1 MKIAIVNDLMIA
13 VEALRRTILT
23 VPGYKVAWV
32 AKDGGEA
39 VTRCKQ
45 EKPDLILMD
54 LIMPVMDGVEATRK
68 IMAESPCPILV
79 VTATVTGNFA
89 KVYEAMGH
97 GALDAVNTP
106 VLGAKGE
113 MEGAEPFLQ
122 KMRTVERL
130 IGYRHQP
137 GEPVSQNNAQADKV
151 DDARQP
157 IVGIGVSTGGPDAIS
172 QVLAQLPKMGAP
184 IVIIQH
190 IGAEFA
196 PGLAQWLR
204 TNTGHDVRVAMQGEK
219 PEPNRVYLAAT
230 DDHLV
235 LLPSGR
241 FDYTPVPR
249 EVPYRP
255 SVDVFFKSLLAAPV
269 VGVGVL
275 LTGMGRDGAD
285 GLLRL
290 RHAGWHTI
298 AQDKAS
304 SIMYGMPK
312 AAAELNAAVQILPLT
327 RIPQS
332 IVEHL
337 PVQPRTTLQ

>member
-13 VEALRRTILT
+13 VEALRRTILS
-23 VPGYKVAWV
+23 VPGYKLAWV

-39 VTRCKQ
+39 VMRCKTD
-45 EKPDLILMD
+45 KPDLILMD
-54 LIMPVMDGVEATRK
+54 LIMPVMDGAEATKK
-68 IMAESPCPILV
+68 IMAETPCPILV

-106 VLGAKGE
+106 VLGAKGDL
-113 MEGAEPFLQ
+113 EGAEPFLQ

-130 IGYRHQP
+130 IGYRHQHL
-137 GEPVSQNNAQADKV
+137 EPPAPAEPEPEFDDK
-151 DDARQP
+151 RLP
-157 IVGIGVSTGGPDAIS
+157 IIGIGVSTGGPDAIS
-172 QVLAQLPKMGAP
+172 QVLAQLPRLGAP

-196 PGLAQWLR
+196 PGLAAWLKK
-204 TNTGHDVRVAMQGEK
+204 NTDHDVRIALQGEK
-219 PEPNRVYLAAT
+219 PEAGRVYLAST

-241 FDYTPVPR
+241 FDYTPIPK
-249 EVPYRP
+249 EIPYRP

-269 VGVGVL
+269 FGIGVL

-298 AQDKAS
+298 AQDKTS

-312 AAAELNAAVQILPLT
+312 AAAEINAAVQVLALT
-327 RIPQS
+327 RIAQA

-337 PVQPRTTLQ
+337 PVSSRTLTQ

>member
-13 VEALRRTILT
+13 VEALRRTIIS

-39 VTRCKQ
+39 VLRCKQ

-106 VLGAKGE
+106 VLGSKGE
-113 MEGAEPFLQ
+113 LEGAEPFLQ

-137 GEPVSQNNAQADKV
+137 AEPLAASGAPTEADDK
-151 DDARQP
+151 RQP
-157 IVGIGVSTGGPDAIS
+157 IVAIGVSTGGPDAIS
-172 QVLAQLPKMGAP
+172 QVLAQLPKVGAP

-196 PGLAQWLR
+196 PGLAAWLKK
-204 TNTGHDVRVAMQGEK
+204 NTGHDVRVAVQGEK

-249 EVPYRP
+249 EMPYRP
-255 SVDVFFKSLLAAPV
+255 SVDVFFKSLLGAPV
-269 VGVGVL
+269 SGVGVL

-298 AQDKAS
+298 AQDKTS

-312 AAAELNAAVQILPLT
+312 AAAELNAAVQVLALT
-327 RIPQS
+327 RIPQA

-337 PVQPRTTLQ
+337 PALPRIPLQ

>member
-13 VEALRRTILT
+13 VEALRRTILS
-23 VPGYKVAWV
+23 VPGYKLAWV

-39 VTRCKQ
+39 VTRCKTD
-45 EKPDLILMD
+45 KPDLILMD
-54 LIMPVMDGVEATRK
+54 LIMPVMDGAEATRK
-68 IMAESPCPILV
+68 IMAETPCPILV

-106 VLGAKGE
+106 VLGPKGE
-113 MEGAEPFLQ
+113 LEGAEPFLQ

-130 IGYRHQP
+130 IGYRHQHAELP
-137 GEPVSQNNAQADKV
+137 APASPQVPMDS
-151 DDARQP
+151 ARSP

-172 QVLAQLPKMGAP
+172 QVLAQLPKLGAP

-196 PGLAQWLR
+196 PGLAGWLKK
-204 TNTGHDVRVAMQGEK
+204 NTGHDVRVAVHGEK
-219 PEPNRVYLAAT
+219 PESGRVYLAAT

-249 EVPYRP
+249 EIPYRP

-269 VGVGVL
+269 LGVGVL
-275 LTGMGRDGAD
+275 LTGMGKDGAD

-312 AAAELNAAVQILPLT
+312 AAAELNAAVQVLALT
-327 RIPQS
+327 RIAQA

-337 PVQPRTTLQ
+337 PVQARTHAQ